1 MPRFFAFLRAINIG
15 GHTLKMDRLRQLFE
29 SLDFAHVETYIASG
43 NVIFEI
49 DSLDTWS
56 LENRIES
63 KLQEALGYAVPT
75 FIRTPQELA
84 AIAVY
89 QPFPSAQFA
98 AAAAYNVAF
107 LKQPLDQPSQLKL
120 QALRTEL
127 DDFRVHQRELYWLC
141 RLRQSQSKF
150 SNAVLEKTTA
160 QPSTLR
166 GMNTI
171 MKLVEQYPG

>member
-15 GHTLKMDRLRQLFE
+15 GHVVKMDRLRQLFE
-29 SLDFAHVETYIASG
+29 SLDFSHVETYIASG
-43 NVIFEI
+43 KVIFVTGLL
-49 DSLDTWS
+49 DSHA
-56 LENRIES
+56 LEDRIEGRL
-63 KLQEALGYAVPT
+63 KEALGYAVPT

-84 AIAVY
+84 AIAIY
-89 QPFPSAQFA
+89 QPFPPAQFA

-107 LKQPLDQPSQLKL
+107 LKQPLDQPSQFKL

-141 RLRQSQSKF
+141 RVRQSQSKF
-150 SNAVLEKTTA
+150 SNAVLEKTTS
-160 QPSTLR
+160 QSSTLR

-171 MKLVEQYPG
+171 LKLVERYPA